1 MQENLNY
8 QDSEYKMPELPKE
21 VKEKLDA
28 MKSKLDKFSKEIVKE
43 NKEIMAVGLLP
54 PSKLPQDQKLS
65 NEEAEK
71 LKNRINI
78 LIIADLEE
86 KKDWYELRDK
96 IIKNVNKKAE
106 EIDNNIVATVMDFYE
121 IRENCYDAKY
131 ELLEMIAA
139 GAALYDPKDFL
150 AAIKISEVHKTM
162 VLKKFDKYIV
172 SYVGAGSLFKGDA
185 KSNDIDTYI
194 VIDDTDVKK
203 MTRAELKDRLM
214 AIIREMGYTASQMTG
229 VKKAFHIQTYILTD
243 FWDALKDANPV
254 IYTFLRDGVPL
265 YDRGVFMP
273 WKLLLKMGRIR
284 PSPEAI
290 DFQMDMGERLIQR
303 TKGKMIGIMG
313 EDLYYAILNPAQA
326 ALMLYGIAP
335 PTPKETIQLMDEIF
349 VKKEKILER
358 KYVDI
363 LEKIRK
369 YYKDIEHGTLKEVKG
384 KDIDELLGDAEDYIK
399 RVKKLFE
406 QIQNRRDK
414 ESINEMYENS
424 LGVVED
430 ALKVNNIKV
439 EKRTS
444 VPNLFNKHLVHD
456 KKIFSD
462 FHMNTLKTIID
473 TKNGMKT
480 SKLNSSELE
489 KIRKEARGFIK
500 SILEYVQK
508 KRGYEFER
516 AKLRFKYGDRYGEAI
531 ILDEVVYIIKDIDA
545 KDKEI
550 QKADVN
556 KDGSFGKLDKSSLE
570 ELEKHLMKVNMPGKV
585 FIKERLFESLKKLFG
600 SDIEILVNY

>member
-131 ELLEMIAA
+131 EILEMIAT
-139 GAALYDPKDFL
+139 GAALYDPKEFL
-150 AAIKISEVHKTM
+150 AAVKISELHKNM

-172 SYVGAGSLFKGDA
+172 IYVGVGTLFRGDA
-185 KSNDIDTYI
+185 KSFDIDVAI

-203 MTRAELKDRLM
+203 MTRAELKDKLS
-214 AIIREMGYTASQMTG
+214 AIIRGMGYDASQLTG

-243 FWDALKDANPV
+243 FWDAIKDANPV
-254 IYTFLRDGVPL
+254 IYTFLRDGVPI

-290 DFQMDMGERLIQR
+290 DFQMDMGEKLIQR

-313 EDLYYAILNPAQA
+313 DDLYYAILNPAQA
-326 ALMLYGIAP
+326 ALMLYGISP
-335 PTPKETIQLMDEIF
+335 PTPKETIELMDEIF
-349 VKKEKILER
+349 VKKEKILEK

-363 LEKIRK
+363 LNKIRK

-384 KDIDELLGDAEDYIK
+384 REIDELLKDAEDYLK
-399 RVKKLFE
+399 RIKKLFD
-406 QIQNRRDK
+406 QIQARRDK
-414 ESINEMYENS
+414 ESVEEMHQSCLNVTEEVLKIHNIPVKNRTYIES
-424 LGVVED
+424 LFKKEIL
-430 ALKVNNIKV
+430 AK
-439 EKRTS
+439 
-444 VPNLFNKHLVHD
+444 KHLPEKLGD
-456 KKIFSD
+456 S
-462 FHMNTLKTIID
+462 LKTIVE
-473 TKNGMKT
+473 TKEKYGKKKIP
-480 SKLNSSELE
+480 SPELE
-489 KIRKEARGFIK
+489 KIRKEARAYIK
-500 SILEYVQK
+500 TLLEYVQR

-516 AKLRFKYGDRYGEAI
+516 AKLRFKYGDKYGEAI
-531 ILDEVVYIIKDIDA
+531 L
-545 KDKEI
+545 
-550 QKADVN
+550 
-556 KDGSFGKLDKSSLE
+556 LDK
-570 ELEKHLMKVNMPGKV
+570 VA
-585 FIKERLFESLKKLFG
+585 F
-600 SDIEILVNY
+600 LVDD

>member
-303 TKGKMIGIMG
+303 TKGKMRSEERRVG
-313 EDLYYAILNPAQA
+313 
-326 ALMLYGIAP
+326 
-335 PTPKETIQLMDEIF
+335 KEC
-349 VKKEKILER
+349 R
-358 KYVDI
+358 SRWSPY
-363 LEKIRK
+363 
-369 YYKDIEHGTLKEVKG
+369 H
-384 KDIDELLGDAEDYIK
+384 
-399 RVKKLFE
+399 
-406 QIQNRRDK
+406 
-414 ESINEMYENS
+414 
-424 LGVVED
+424 
-430 ALKVNNIKV
+430 
-439 EKRTS
+439 
-444 VPNLFNKHLVHD
+444 
-456 KKIFSD
+456 
-462 FHMNTLKTIID
+462 
-473 TKNGMKT
+473 
-480 SKLNSSELE
+480 
-489 KIRKEARGFIK
+489 
-500 SILEYVQK
+500 
-508 KRGYEFER
+508 
-516 AKLRFKYGDRYGEAI
+516 
-531 ILDEVVYIIKDIDA
+531 
-545 KDKEI
+545 
-550 QKADVN
+550 
-556 KDGSFGKLDKSSLE
+556 
-570 ELEKHLMKVNMPGKV
+570 
-585 FIKERLFESLKKLFG
+585 
-600 SDIEILVNY
+600 